1 MSTYTHLTQEERYH
15 IETMLKKKFSL
26 NAIAKGMGRAGSTLS
41 RELKR
46 NTGQRGY
53 RYRQANRLAKQR
65 HHDKPKAIKLDQ
77 AMQQHITP
85 LIQEKWSPEQV
96 SGRLKQEGKKS
107 VSHETIYRFLLTDKA
122 SGGEL
127 YTHLRHQAK
136 RYRKRYGKK
145 DYRGI
150 IPARVDIDERPAIVD
165 KKTRLGDWEAD
176 TVIGKGRQGVLV
188 TLTERVSKLNL
199 VIPIVRKEAEL
210 TKEAIIHAL
219 KPFAAWVHTL
229 TFDNGREFC
238 KHTEIAKAL
247 DCKTY
252 FAKPYHSWERGLN
265 ENHNG
270 LLRQYFPKQSPLDKL
285 TQHEA
290 DFAVS
295 ALNNRPR
302 KLLNYRTPWEVF
314 NEMSKQYFDSLP
326 SVALMT

>member
-1 MSTYTHLTQEERYH
+1 MSTYTHLTQKERYH
-15 IETMLKKKFSL
+15 IETLLKQKFSL
-26 NAIAKGMGRAGSTLS
+26 NAIAKGMGRVGSTLS

-46 NTGQRGY
+46 NSGQRGY
-53 RYRQANRLAKQR
+53 RHQQADRMANQR
-65 HHDKPKAIKLDQ
+65 HIDKPKAIKLDQ
-77 AMQQHITP
+77 EMQQVITP
-85 LIQEKWSPEQV
+85 LIQEKWSPEQI
-96 SGRLKQEGKKS
+96 SGRLKQQGKKS
-107 VSHETIYRFLLTDKA
+107 VSHETIYRFLLADKA
-122 SGGEL
+122 AGGEL

-136 RYRKRYGKK
+136 PYRKRYGKK

-165 KKTRLGDWEAD
+165 EKTRLGDWEAD
-176 TVIGKGRQGVLV
+176 TVIGKGHQGVLV

-210 TKEAIIHAL
+210 TKEAIIQAL
-219 KPFAAWVHTL
+219 KPFATWVHTI

-252 FAKPYHSWERGLN
+252 FAKPYHCWERGLN

-270 LLRQYFPKQSPLDKL
+270 LLRQYFPKQSPLDKV

-290 DFAVS
+290 DLAVS

-314 NEMSKQYFDSLP
+314 NDLTGQYFDSFP
-326 SVALMT
+326 SVALIT